1 MLELSKQNLK
11 FFNKVKRLDKEQRE
25 NFINALKSHTTKF
38 SDRIFNEILNKKK
51 PDQLRVLR
59 QIVLSLTFKEIEE
72 IFGKYENQYNL
83 IKRQKEEKVPTYLKV
98 NDIDEVKKIIEEASD
113 RILNFEPKDIVW
125 RGLRRFLLF
134 HDLQFPKY
142 IFNELIEI
150 LFLIK
155 NEQVNLQKVDDNQR
169 YINELLGLDIL
180 KQYIIDIF
188 NNIDINYR
196 IPIIVGFL
204 LWNLFEQ
211 EITNQYDLNNRHYF
225 FPYEEIGNFEL
236 KIYESLVKVLK
247 QKFSD
252 IFYDLE
258 VLSLIR
264 MIEDLYNLIKN
275 TIIIIEPW
283 KEYLHG

>member
-1 MLELSKQNLK
+1 VLELSKQNLK